1 MLTRIVKQI
10 LTRCRDQRGTIM
22 ISFAVLLPILMILV
36 ALGINSVKMFI
47 AKAKLSDVSA
57 EVGLIVSASS
67 SVTDKGQYPPEM
79 KNLVTHYVQNFF
91 PEASK
96 TPEVTFKFSEVSTET
111 TTNAEYM
118 TYHPSIKVELPFPFY
133 HATLSEGA
141 KNFTI
146 SATPLTVKKQ
156 VSRPVDVLFIVDFST
171 SQKGTKMRILKE
183 VFRDLTN
190 FILSSNPESKVGIVP
205 FSSGVAVKYPETNQR
220 GGPKAGCSVLFVPKK
235 EWAIDYAFWGDKYVN
250 KKYTKLSDQSY
261 YIDDYRRKYYLD
273 RVAKSRPAL
282 TADALNGQWC
292 RKNDVWGTNVGQTQY
307 SCFDH
312 RFKTL
317 DLDGSVVAKDDIYT
331 QRAQQIIEQQYAMAF
346 KVRERQR
353 TTKTIEHDDA
363 IDYEATLNQMFSEEA
378 IITFPMLWTDRENY
392 SYRVYNLMC
401 HNTGWWGQFGDLSS
415 ARLYSWLIELTN
427 NANELHQFQN
437 MEPQG
442 WTATSSGLVRSVPVM
457 MKGTN
462 PRKIFVVMS
471 DGDDSTYPAKVTDRY
486 LKQYNLCEK
495 IRSGII
501 ERSQTHT
508 ERVDIYYVSTTNSD
522 KRVNYWKD
530 YCTGEGNAAKAV
542 NRQAI
547 VTLIK
552 GFLSDEIGSFSQ

>member
-1 MLTRIVKQI
+1 MLTRTVKQI
-10 LTRCRDQRGTIM
+10 LIRCRNQHGTIM
-22 ISFAVLLPILMILV
+22 ISFAVLLPILMILI
-36 ALGINSVKMFI
+36 ALGVNSVKMFI

-57 EVGLIVSASS
+57 EVGLIVSAHS
-67 SVTDKGQYPPEM
+67 SVSDKGQFPPELES
-79 KNLVTHYVQNFF
+79 LVTHYVKNFF

-96 TPEVTFKFSEVSTET
+96 TPEVVIDFSQVSTDST
-111 TTNAEYM
+111 SNAEYM

-156 VSRPVDVLFIVDFST
+156 VSRPVDILFIVDFST
-171 SQKGTKMRILKE
+171 SQKGKKIRILKE
-183 VFRDLTN
+183 VFQDLTN
-190 FILSSNPESKVGIVP
+190 FILNSNPQSKIGILP
-205 FSSGVAVKYPETNQR
+205 FSTGVAVKYPETNQR

-250 KKYTKLSDQSY
+250 KKYTKLTDQTY
-261 YIDDYRRKYYLD
+261 YIDEFRRKYYLE
-273 RVAKSRPAL
+273 RVGKSRPAL
-282 TADALNGQWC
+282 SVDALNKQWC

-312 RFKTL
+312 RFKIS
-317 DLDGSVVAKDDIYT
+317 DLDGSLVAKDDIHT
-331 QRAQQIIEQQYAMAF
+331 QRAQRIIEQQYAMAL

-353 TTKTIEHDDA
+353 TTLTIEHDDA
-363 IDYEATLNQMFSEEA
+363 IDYEATLNQMFGEEA
-378 IITFPMLWTDRENY
+378 IITFPMLWAEREDY
-392 SYRVYNLMC
+392 SYRVYNKMC
-401 HNTGWWGQFGDLSS
+401 HNTGWWGKDGQLTD

-427 NANELHQFQN
+427 NANELHQFQD
-437 MEPQG
+437 MQPQG
-442 WTATSSGLVRSVPVM
+442 WTSTASGLVRSVPVM

-471 DGDDSTYPAKVTDRY
+471 DGDDSSFPAKVTDRY

-495 IRSGII
+495 IRSGIL

-508 ERVDIYYVSTTNSD
+508 DRVDIYYVSTTNSS

-542 NRQAI
+542 NRQEI
-547 VTLIK
+547 VSLIK
-552 GFLSDEIGSFSQ
+552 GYLSDEIGNFSQ